1 MNVDFLTVIIIAFT
15 VVLMWIGYV
24 QILNSLIYKEYNL
37 EKESDLEKDEQKRG
51 KIQETINTAKRIQKF
66 LIYQC
71 LLFALVVVL
80 SLIWLWRY
88 SIMQQVDMLFIFVLG
103 VFTFGQIIHIV
114 AFWLSYKSRLCSK

>member
-24 QILNSLIYKEYNL
+24 QILNSLIDKEYNL
-37 EKESDLEKDEQKRG
+37 ENEYDIEKDEQKKER
-51 KIQETINTAKRIQKF
+51 IQETIKTTRRIQKF

-71 LLFALVVVL
+71 LLFALTVAL
-80 SLIWLWRY
+80 SLIWLWY
-88 SIMQQVDMLFIFVLG
+88 HSKQVDMLFKFIIGF
-103 VFTFGQIIHIV
+103 FTFGQIIHLV